1 MASSNER
8 YSSLSDF
15 SGKGGHRRR
24 EVVRIIILFSAD
36 EQLSLYRTDHYK
48 KNRLVFYK
56 KRDNIREIK
65 RK

>member
-24 EVVRIIILFSAD
+24 EVERIIILFSDD
-36 EQLSLYRTDHYK
+36 EQLSLYRTDRYGK
-48 KNRLVFYK
+48 KIDWSFTK
-56 KRDNIREIK
+56 KETI
-65 RK
+65 